1 MKVEVLPVVQKILDN
16 LDELERLID
25 SSELNDF
32 NRKLTKSSLERI
44 RHKRGYADNPLMQ
57 VNGRLLTFG
66 NINE

>member
-1 MKVEVLPVVQKILDN
+1 MKDEVLPVVQKILDN

-25 SSELNDF
+25 SSELNDL
-32 NRKLTKSSLERI
+32 NRKLTKSSFERI

-66 NINE
+66 NSAE